1 MATDIDT
8 LKILQSIEKLLQG
21 ASVLAGSKT
30 LNSADR
36 NKQTTSQKAGKDAK
50 KIYQATA
57 DRAKELGD
65 TVMGLNKSLFGLN
78 TQVGNVT
85 TSFGSLHSQMSKF
98 MSSLTPITVPDTAAP
113 GVSAVPMNQL
123 MEKLILE
130 AQQGHASAVK
140 MHAEQASIG
149 NLSNSYLKVIAGA
162 TAIGAA
168 AEVGSMPSMNQQGAA
183 LVSQLGKGITKGT
196 KPVVKDID
204 ALNIPFKAQLGRMID
219 DFGRTSSALGGLGV
233 AASNVKDILKKLTG
247 DFFSLASVG
256 MGTIGNLT
264 ELSKNA
270 MLSGMSLKEYQAV
283 IKDNIAIAARAGSLD
298 NFNKIIS
305 AADSQ
310 LASMGV
316 FGMESRQM
324 QASLAESS
332 TMMGVKQGKLTDVIA
347 AQISVF
353 DDLRKS
359 TNMTAEEFAGLVKDL
374 SNNEQVQRELLG
386 LAPQQRIARQQ
397 ELLNVAAIGSK
408 MGLAADASK
417 QLADAL
423 LAQRGETV
431 KGRIE
436 TMGRVRQLGQLTGMG
451 AEGERAGQLLMKG
464 RNRTDA
470 DEKELADLADK
481 LNKAGESA
489 YQTGSLGV
497 QNALDFFNE
506 TLGGTKFG
514 QVMKA
519 VRPAGLAQD
528 SGKVNQEAFGK
539 HVGDFGKFTGELLKY
554 VRGWNEGFG
563 PMIAGLIGG
572 VSLAL
577 FRGPIIKAL
586 QAGAGKL
593 GIGTA
598 GATAAGG
605 EGVGM
610 LAKAFQSFKSAD
622 LLAPIKAIPSIIS
635 SAGEGVMTSIRGA
648 RAAVALVSE
657 MEGPAMV
664 AVRGLQGLGPGL
676 LKGATAVRG
685 GLAAAAGA
693 LANFPLVGGLISAA
707 FEMFTGDIAAA
718 LNPDAGI
725 FDRIGGIVTSF
736 FSALPQFI
744 IDVLGTVLGP
754 GLTGN
759 LQNGFD
765 QFVAAVSGAIRSLF
779 SGIFGAVSKILGFI
793 LPDDSPLVKSLAKWS
808 QGAQDSADQNFKVMD
823 DLANDHGKTLS
834 SISADNKAK
843 AELATK
849 AAAGTTEATQKA
861 TVAQSAFNNVQSGLA
876 VSQAS
881 MMSDAAAIIATPQVQ
896 VPTTVKPATV
906 NTPDEQTTPSAT
918 KLAQAAQVQGN
929 SDLLTALNSILTV
942 MRDTLAS
949 EQRQVELAEMLLRS
963 NRPQASFPSAEAT
976 ANLLLKGQAS

>member
-21 ASVLAGSKT
+21 ASVLSGSRT

-36 NKQTTSQKAGKDAK
+36 NKQTSSQKAGKDAK

-65 TVMGLNKSLFGLN
+65 TVMGLNKSMFGLN

-85 TSFGSLHSQMSKF
+85 SSFGSLHSQMSKF
-98 MSSLTPITVPDTAAP
+98 MSSLTPITVPDAATP
-113 GVSAVPMNQL
+113 GVNVASMNQL

-130 AQQGHASAVK
+130 TEQGHATAIK
-140 MHAEQASIG
+140 MYAAQASIG
-149 NLSNSYLKVIAGA
+149 NLANSYLKVISGA

-168 AEVGSMPSMNQQGAA
+168 AEVGSMPSLNQQGAD
-183 LVSQLGKGITKGT
+183 LVGQIGKGITKGT
-196 KPVVKDID
+196 KPVVKDLD
-204 ALNIPFKAQLGRMID
+204 NLNIPFKAQLGRMID
-219 DFGRTSSALGGLGV
+219 DFGSTSSALGGLDI

-264 ELSKNA
+264 ALSKNA
-270 MLSGMSLKEYQAV
+270 MLSGMSLKEYQSV
-283 IKDNIAIAARAGSLD
+283 IKDNIAVAARAGSLD

-374 SNNEQVQRELLG
+374 SNNEQVQREMLG
-386 LAPQQRIARQQ
+386 LAPQQRIARMQ
-397 ELLNVAAIGSK
+397 EMVNIQTIGSK

-417 QLADAL
+417 QLAEAM
-423 LAQRGETV
+423 LAARGETV

-436 TMGRVRQLGQLTGMG
+436 AMGRIRQLGQLTGMG
-451 AEGERAGQLLMKG
+451 AEGERAAQLYMKG
-464 RNRTDA
+464 RNKTAD
-470 DEKELADLADK
+470 DEKELADLAAK
-481 LNKAGESA
+481 LNTAGETA

-519 VRPAGLAQD
+519 ARPAGLAQD

-598 GATAAGG
+598 GAGAATGG
-605 EGVGM
+605 AEGVGM
-610 LAKAFQSFKSAD
+610 LSKAFQSFKSAD

-648 RAAVALVSE
+648 RAAVAMVSE

-664 AVRGLQGLGPGL
+664 AVRGLQGVGPGL
-676 LKGATAVRG
+676 LKGATAMRG
-685 GLAAAAGA
+685 GVAAAMGA
-693 LANFPLVGGLISAA
+693 LGSFPLVGGLISAA
-707 FEMFTGDIAAA
+707 FEAFTGDMS
-718 LNPDAGI
+718 DAMDPSGGFTARISGI
-725 FDRIGGIVTSF
+725 ITSF
-736 FSALPQFI
+736 FTAIPNMVFDTAAFIFGDQALERIRNAFDTIVSYTNMAFKEFLGSIVGGITNVLKWLLPKDSKLVQFMDSAAE
-744 IDVLGTVLGP
+744 
-754 GLTGN
+754 GLFNSAAQNQKTAEG
-759 LQNGFD
+759 LQADNTLSFAKISD
-765 QFVAAVSGAIRSLF
+765 KNKTAADASAKAAVDA
-779 SGIFGAVSKILGFI
+779 
-793 LPDDSPLVKSLAKWS
+793 
-808 QGAQDSADQNFKVMD
+808 
-823 DLANDHGKTLS
+823 T
-834 SISADNKAK
+834 
-843 AELATK
+843 TK
-849 AAAGTTEATQKA
+849 ASA
-861 TVAQSAFNNVQSGLA
+861 AQSTFNNVQSGMA

-881 MMSDAAAIIATPQVQ
+881 MMSDAAIIATPQVQ
-896 VPTTVKPATV
+896 VPTAVKPATV
-906 NTPDEQTTPSAT
+906 NTPDDQATPSGT

-929 SDLLTALNSILTV
+929 SDLLAALNSILTV
-942 MRDTLAS
+942 MRDTLTN
-949 EQRQVELAEMLLRS
+949 EQRQVELTEMLLKG
-963 NRPQASFPSAEAT
+963 NRPMATFPSAEMT
-976 ANLLLKGQAS
+976 ANLLIKGQAT

>member
-21 ASVLAGSKT
+21 ASVLTGSRT

-36 NKQTTSQKAGKDAK
+36 NKQTASQKAGKDAK

-57 DRAKELGD
+57 DRASELGD
-65 TVMGLNKSLFGLN
+65 TVMGLNKSMFGLN

-98 MSSLTPITVPDTAAP
+98 MSSLTPITVPDAATP
-113 GVSAVPMNQL
+113 GVNVASMNQL

-130 AQQGHASAVK
+130 TEQGHATAIK
-140 MHAEQASIG
+140 MYAAQASIG
-149 NLSNSYLKVIAGA
+149 NLANSYLKVISGA
-162 TAIGAA
+162 TSIGAA
-168 AEVGSMPSMNQQGAA
+168 AEVGSMPSLNQQGAA
-183 LVSQLGKGITKGT
+183 LVDQLGKGITKGT
-196 KPVVKDID
+196 KPVVKDLD
-204 ALNIPFKAQLGRMID
+204 NLNIPFKAQLGRMID
-219 DFGRTSSALGGLGV
+219 DFGSTSSALGGLGM
-233 AASNVKDILKKLTG
+233 AASNVSDILKKLTG
-247 DFFSLASVG
+247 DYFSLASAG
-256 MGTIGNLT
+256 MGTMESLT
-264 ELSKNA
+264 TLSKNA
-270 MLSGMSLKEYQAV
+270 FLSGMSLKEYQSV
-283 IKDNIAIAARAGSLD
+283 IKDNIALAARAGSLD

-332 TMMGVKQGKLTDVIA
+332 TMMGVKQGKLTDVIS

-359 TNMTAEEFAGLVKDL
+359 TNMTAEEFSTLVKDL
-374 SNNEQVQRELLG
+374 SNNEEVQRELLG
-386 LAPQQRIARQQ
+386 LAPQERIARQQ
-397 ELLNVAAIGSK
+397 ELLNVSAIGSK

-417 QLADAL
+417 QLTDAL
-423 LAQRGETV
+423 LAQRGDTV

-451 AEGERAGQLLMKG
+451 AEGDRAGELLMKG
-464 RNRTDA
+464 RNRTAA
-470 DEKELADLADK
+470 DEQELTDLADK

-506 TLGGTKFG
+506 TIGGTKFG

-554 VRGWNEGFG
+554 IRGWNEGFG

-598 GATAAGG
+598 GATAGG
-605 EGVGM
+605 EGVGV

-635 SAGEGVMTSIRGA
+635 SASEGVMTSIRGA
-648 RAAVALVSE
+648 RAAVAMVSE
-657 MEGPAMV
+657 IEGPAMV

-676 LKGATAVRG
+676 LKGAASMSSG
-685 GLAAAAGA
+685 FSAAAKA
-693 LANFPLVGGLISAA
+693 LGDFPLVGGLISAT
-707 FEMFTGDIAAA
+707 FELFTGDIANA
-718 LNPDAGI
+718 LNPNAGI

-736 FSALPQFI
+736 FTALPQFI
-744 IDVLGTVLGP
+744 IDVLGAVLGP
-754 GLTGN
+754 GLTGD

-823 DLANDHGKTLS
+823 TLANDHGKTLS
-834 SISADNKAK
+834 SISADNAAK
-843 AELATK
+843 ADLATK
-849 AAAGTTEATQKA
+849 TAAGTVDATQKA
-861 TVAQSAFNNVQSGLA
+861 TAAQSAFNNVQSGLA

-881 MMSDAAAIIATPQVQ
+881 MMSDAATIIATPQVQ
-896 VPTTVKPATV
+896 VPTAVKPATV
-906 NTPDEQTTPSAT
+906 NTPDDQATTPT
-918 KLAQAAQVQGN
+918 GVKLAQAAQVQGN
-929 SDLLTALNSILTV
+929 SDLLAALNAILTV
-942 MRDTLAS
+942 MRDTLTN
-949 EQRQVELAEMLLRS
+949 EQRQVELTEMLLKG
-963 NRPQASFPSAEAT
+963 NRPMASFPSAELT
-976 ANLLLKGQAS
+976 ANLLIKGQAT